1 MAGGSRSRVRAMCDP
16 MVAQCLWSDIARLNA
31 LRRRLHCSQSQ
42 LAQMIGVSQSSL
54 SRLFRL
60 PQLPGS
66 HFLATSEGLSRIE
79 LALGMFPMT
88 FPARRQ
94 PRGQYKEHKGRPGT
108 APAASSPGESD
119 AHGTGGTTEI
129 SEPAETAALPAVD
142 VERPVYRLLIAED
155 DRETVE
161 LYTILFTE
169 EEKRLR
175 YDVTV
180 ATTTSEC
187 LQRLRTGEHRGA
199 YDLLVMDLDLG
210 DHPDASGKSLLG
222 HLRRRPRWIPPHL
235 LVVSGLSP
243 HVLRSKLGDLAR
255 LNAAYLP
262 KPFDIEELLDSVYA
276 LVTGRYLAPKYR
288 PLE

>member
-1 MAGGSRSRVRAMCDP
+1 MAGGTRSRVRAMCDP
-16 MVAQCLWSDIARLNA
+16 MVAQSLWSDIARLNA
-31 LRRRLHCSQSQ
+31 LRRRLHCSQYQ

-79 LALGMFPMT
+79 LALGMLPMT
-88 FPARRQ
+88 FPARRK
-94 PRGQYKEHKGRPGT
+94 PGGQYKARPGA
-108 APAASSPGESD
+108 APAAPSPGESD
-119 AHGTGGTTEI
+119 AHGNSGTTER
-129 SEPAETAALPAVD
+129 SEPAETAALPPVD
-142 VERPVYRLLIAED
+142 AERPIYRLLIAED

-169 EEKRLR
+169 EEQRLR
-175 YDVTV
+175 YDITV
-180 ATTTSEC
+180 ATTATEC
-187 LQRLRTGEHRGA
+187 LQRLRTAEHRSA

-210 DHPDASGKSLLG
+210 DHPDASGRSLLG
-222 HLRRRPRWIPPHL
+222 YLRRRPRWIPPHL

-243 HVLRSKLGDLAR
+243 HVLRSKLVDMAR

-288 PLE
+288 PQE

>member
-1 MAGGSRSRVRAMCDP
+1 MAGGRRHVRAMCDP
-16 MVAQCLWSDIARLNA
+16 MVAQSLWGDIARLNA

-60 PQLPGS
+60 PQLSLDSS

-79 LALGMFPMT
+79 LALGMYPMT
-88 FPARRQ
+88 LL
-94 PRGQYKEHKGRPGT
+94 PRGKPKGLKEPEEPQARPKAALDTMAPGE
-108 APAASSPGESD
+108 PAALSSGD
-119 AHGTGGTTEI
+119 A
-129 SEPAETAALPAVD
+129 S
-142 VERPVYRLLIAED
+142 RPVYRLLIAED

-161 LYTILFTE
+161 LYTLLFTE
-169 EEKRLR
+169 EEQRLR
-175 YDVTV
+175 YDITV
-180 ATTTSEC
+180 ATTAREC
-187 LQRLRTGEHRGA
+187 LQRLRTAEHHGA

-243 HVLRSKLGDLAR
+243 HVLRSKLVDLAR

-262 KPFDIEELLDSVYA
+262 KPFDIEDLLDSVYA
-276 LVTGRYLAPKYR
+276 LLTGKYLAPKYR
-288 PLE
+288 LQG